1 MQQNLINPYGTKPI
15 IGIEIGQLI
24 LPTQQEF
31 PTYQINQNIPYG
43 FKETQL
49 FMQCYSTNED
59 AKKDI
64 NIRINDLLTNLPN
77 NSYIIIS
84 NQGYAQ
90 SNNEL
95 KTINSQRNF
104 SLFHQNYY
112 RNKQSII
119 KSIWKKTTNTLE
131 NNFLEKQIS

>member
-59 AKKDI
+59 AITSI
-64 NIRINDLLTNLPN
+64 NKQIKNLLPNLPN

-95 KTINSQRNF
+95 HTINNQQDLSA
-104 SLFHQNYY
+104 FHQNYY
-112 RNKQSII
+112 RDKQTII
-119 KSIWKKTTNTLE
+119 KSIWKKAINTFE
-131 NNFLEKQIS
+131 NNFF